1 MSGNGE
7 TSGGRFITLEGG
19 EGAGKSTQV
28 GRLAGWLMARGIAVE
43 TTREPGGVPGAEA
56 IRDLIVKGSI
66 ERWDAMAE
74 ALLMTAARRMHVEQR
89 IRPALEA
96 GHWVICDRFSDST
109 MAYQGYAHG
118 LGREPVEQLQQIAI
132 GGMKPELTLIL
143 DLPVEDGLARAHAR
157 GEAGEDRFERMDMD
171 FHRRLRDGFLDIARR
186 EPERCVVIDAAADI
200 DTVAVAIRDAVASR
214 FGLEK
219 PGLEKP

>member
-1 MSGNGE
+1 MSGN
-7 TSGGRFITLEGG
+7 SGTPRGRFITLEGG
-19 EGAGKSTQV
+19 EGAGKSTQI
-28 GRLAGWLMARGIAVE
+28 GRLADWLSACGIAVE
-43 TTREPGGVPGAEA
+43 TTREPGGALGAEA
-56 IRDLIVKGSI
+56 IRELIVKGSI

-96 GHWVICDRFSDST
+96 GRWVICDRFSDST

-118 LGREPVEQLQQIAI
+118 LGREPVEQLQRIAI
-132 GGMKPELTLIL
+132 GGLKPDLTLIL
-143 DLPVEDGLARAHAR
+143 DLPVEAGLARAHAR
-157 GEAGEDRFERMDMD
+157 GTQTSGTGEDRFERMGHD

-186 EPERCVVIDAAADI
+186 EPERCVVIDATADI
-200 DTVAVAIRDAVASR
+200 DTVTAAIRDAVACR

-219 PGLEKP
+219 P